1 MEGMK
6 QNSVLSERSERTE
19 SEWILDE
26 TYYHPKK
33 VRFYCRECGYWQ
45 TARRSRADCVMD
57 KLRFCPSCG
66 DIMKREGRKKDRK
79 DPSEGCVTCIHF
91 VGCEGT
97 VLGPCAEYTERVTP
111 DKKERG

>member
-6 QNSVLSERSERTE
+6 QNSVLSGGSERTE

-45 TARRSRADCVMD
+45 KARRSHADCVMA

-66 DIMKREGRKKDRK
+66 AEIKREDRK
-79 DPSEGCVTCIHF
+79 E
-91 VGCEGT
+91 
-97 VLGPCAEYTERVTP
+97 A
-111 DKKERG
+111 